1 MTCLIFHGWKTNSLT
16 LTKKLLSQIWK
27 FCSIVDRAVSTEI
40 ETALF
45 SSLPAIP
52 LLFPA
57 GADLQGM
64 PEQILRK
71 RWQITGSGLEH
82 HHAIFL
88 CTVLPIEWLQLFT
101 HRGIR
106 YLGPREPYGN
116 IFFVIVYL
124 YFHAAHLPFSVSM
137 VVLTDKYSIFKDRLQ
152 FTITCIPP
160 FQSHCSISCFF
171 LCFGLLSIVVQSCTG
186 GRLSNRPV
194 KSPNRSA
201 MPVVMEMTVFRL
213 IFCRAR

>member
-1 MTCLIFHGWKTNSLT
+1 MMISKCPWLSWITCLIFHSHRTSNLAPATS
-16 LTKKLLSQIWK
+16 
-27 FCSIVDRAVSTEI
+27 FFPIVDRAASTEI
-40 ETALF
+40 ETARFLP
-45 SSLPAIP
+45 LPAIP

-64 PEQILRK
+64 PEQIFRK

-82 HHAIFL
+82 HHAIFPG
-88 CTVLPIEWLQLFT
+88 TVLSIKRLQLFA

-106 YLGPREPYGN
+106 CLGPREPYGN

-160 FQSHCSISCFF
+160 FQSHCSILPRVAFSSRTVPQGSRLFF
-171 LCFGLLSIVVQSCTG
+171 LLCTPSID
-186 GRLSNRPV
+186 
-194 KSPNRSA
+194 SPR
-201 MPVVMEMTVFRL
+201 
-213 IFCRAR
+213 